1 MIAKSPWAKFKR
13 GGRRQVRRVKI
24 ISKNPIY
31 VPIITGFILILA
43 TFLLLGIFGRAKAI
57 EVTPNSKI
65 VIISH
70 DGIKQI
76 VPSNDK
82 TVGQLIDRLRIHLNK
97 GDVIQP
103 SLSTEINQDDFRIN
117 IYRAI
122 PVEIVRGASVDFTF
136 SAAATPRSIASQAGV
151 KVYPADKVTAQPN
164 ENFIKNGS
172 IGQRIVI
179 DPSIPVN
186 LNLYGSQ
193 LLIRTRATTVAQLI
207 QEENI
212 HLSKTDQVTPAE
224 NTPLSLNGQI
234 FITRQGVKI
243 QTVTKTIPMPVD
255 STYVSDL
262 AYGTS
267 SIVQQGSAGQETV
280 TYQENTSNGVVTS
293 TNPIQTVITIPPV
306 TEIVDIGDSLS
317 GIQGDMALAGI
328 SPGDYSYVNY
338 IVSHE
343 SGWCPT
349 KWQGEYGY
357 CPAGFSQVYSNG
369 SLIGY
374 GLCQS
379 TPPNKMASFG
389 SDWQTN
395 PITQLEW
402 CNWYAN
408 TKYHGWYNAY
418 IFWSNNGYW

>member
-1 MIAKSPWAKFKR
+1 MIAKSPWAKLKR

-24 ISKNPIY
+24 VSKNPIY
-31 VPIITGFILILA
+31 VPIITGFVLILA
-43 TFLLLGIFGRAKAI
+43 TFMLLGIFGRTKAI

-82 TVGQLIDRLRIHLNK
+82 TVGQLIAHLHIHLNK

-103 SLSTEINQDDFRIN
+103 SLATHINQDDFRIN
-117 IYRAI
+117 IHRAI
-122 PVEIVRGASVDFTF
+122 PVEIVKGTSVDYTF
-136 SAAATPRSIASQAGV
+136 SAAATPRAIADQAGV
-151 KVYPADKVTAQPN
+151 QVYPENKVTAQPS
-164 ENFIKNGS
+164 ENFIQDGS

-179 DPSIPVN
+179 YPATPFI
-186 LNLYGSQ
+186 LNLYGDQ
-193 LLIRTRATTVAQLI
+193 ILIRSHAVTVAQLI
-207 QEENI
+207 REENI
-212 HLSKTDQVTPAE
+212 HLTNADQVTPAE
-224 NTPLSLNGQI
+224 NTPLKPNEQVSI
-234 FITRQGVKI
+234 ARQGVKI
-243 QTVTKTIPMPVD
+243 QSVTKTIPMPVK
-255 STYVSDL
+255 SIYVSDL

-267 SIVQQGSAGQETV
+267 SIVQEGSAGQETIA
-280 TYQENTSNGVVTS
+280 YQENATNGVVAHV
-293 TNPIQTVITIPPV
+293 PIQTVITVPPV

-328 SPGDYSYVNY
+328 PPSDYSYVNY

-357 CPAGFSQVYSNG
+357 CPAGFSQVYSN
-369 SLIGY
+369 SAFVGY

-379 TPPNKMASFG
+379 TPPDKMSSFG
-389 SDWQTN
+389 SDWQTD

-408 TKYHGWYNAY
+408 SRYGGWYGAY
-418 IFWSNNGYW
+418 IHWSNYGNW